1 MINRLIMGEIISLLS
16 YAIINSKWTKKFDF
30 FKKNLKLKKL
40 SVKSW
45 WLKQKN
51 KLLIIKLVTENFVQ
65 QKAKSKTMA
74 SYSWWIPPTLIWQTN
89 LT

>member
-1 MINRLIMGEIISLLS
+1 MGEIISLLS

-45 WLKQKN
+45 
-51 KLLIIKLVTENFVQ
+51 
-65 QKAKSKTMA
+65 
-74 SYSWWIPPTLIWQTN
+74 
-89 LT
+89 